1 MQKKNSLIAIVVVL
15 WAGVAAWSP
24 AGESARP
31 KVRRSAAVK
40 QAEDRA
46 PYDSL
51 FQVYVPTFADA
62 IVAKVK
68 EAAQKDVS
76 NRRPGDSDEDFAI
89 RKQFVEG
96 VADLMTRGVKELEN
110 VSLGWRLDKKDKRT
124 YFDLTVTALKG
135 TSAAQEMAQLSELK
149 TAFSGFASPDAVV
162 TAHWTGQ
169 APKHKTEAGVKLI
182 QALRDKELKEI
193 DDSPASA
200 DEITMRKDLLNK
212 LMDVIR
218 DSVASGHSDGG
229 VSLFIQPNDI
239 TLVAGGY
246 VADGAKLE
254 SVVKPIATWLQ
265 QSHPLFAGLKLD
277 AEQYAGVNFH
287 TLSIPA
293 PQGNDRE
300 KFVQLFG
307 ESLEVVVGFGPEAV
321 YLSAGKQALK
331 SLKDAIQKSSKPAKV
346 TTPFELSVAL
356 KPLADFVSVMGREQE
371 KGPAQLVAGVLAQAQ
386 GKDHL
391 RIVAQPIERGVI
403 LRLDAEE
410 GILQLLGAANPQ
422 AQAFLLGK

>member
-1 MQKKNSLIAIVVVL
+1 MKKQSLPVIVVL
-15 WAGVAAWSP
+15 LLAGTAAWSP

-31 KVRRSAAVK
+31 RVRRPAAVK
-40 QAEDRA
+40 QAEERT

-51 FQVYVPTFADA
+51 FQLYLPTFADA
-62 IVAKVK
+62 IASKVK
-68 EAAQKDVS
+68 EAALKDVS
-76 NRRPGDSDEDFAI
+76 NRRPGESDQDFAI

-96 VADLMTRGVKELEN
+96 MAAAITKGVKELEN
-110 VSLGWRLDKKDKRT
+110 VSLGWRLDKPNKRT
-124 YFDLTVTALKG
+124 YFDLTLTARKG
-135 TSAAQEMAQLSELK
+135 TDAAQELAQLPALK
-149 TAFSGFASPDAVV
+149 TAFSGFAVPDAVV
-162 TAHWTGQ
+162 AAHWTGQ
-169 APKHKTEAGVKLI
+169 APKYKTDIAVKLI
-182 QALRDKELKEI
+182 QALREKELKKI
-193 DDSPASA
+193 DDASA
-200 DEITMRKDLLNK
+200 PADEQAVRKELLNK

-218 DSVASGHSDGG
+218 DSAASGRSDGG
-229 VSLFIQPNDI
+229 LSLVIHPNDI

-254 SVVKPIATWLQ
+254 SVAKPIAAWLQ

-277 AEQYAGVNFH
+277 AETSAGVNFH

-307 ESLEVVVGFGPEAV
+307 ESLEVVVGFGPEAA
-321 YLSAGKQALK
+321 YLAAGKQALK
-331 SLKDAIQKSSKPAKV
+331 SLKEAIQKSAQPAKV

-356 KPLADFVSVMGREQE
+356 KPLADFVSVMGKDHE
-371 KGPAQLVAGVLAQAQ
+371 KGPAQLVAGVLAQSQ

-391 RIVAQPIERGVI
+391 RVVAQPIERGVI

-410 GILQLLGAANPQ
+410 GILQLIGAANPE
-422 AQAFLLGK
+422 AHAFLLGK

>member
-1 MQKKNSLIAIVVVL
+1 MKKSLLAIVVVL
-15 WAGVAAWSP
+15 SWGVVAWSP

-31 KVRRSAAVK
+31 RVRRSMAVK
-40 QAEDRA
+40 QAEERA

-62 IVAKVK
+62 IVSKVK
-68 EAAQKDVS
+68 QASQQDVN
-76 NRRPGDSDEDFAI
+76 NRRPGESDEDFAI

-96 VADLMTRGVKELEN
+96 VAASITKGVKELEN
-110 VSLGWRLDKKDKRT
+110 VSLGWRLDKQDKRT
-124 YFDLTVTALKG
+124 YFDLTVTALKD
-135 TSAAQEMAQLSELK
+135 TSAAQELAQLSELK
-149 TAFSGFASPDAVV
+149 TAFRGFAAPDAVV

-169 APKHKTEAGVKLI
+169 TPKHKTEVAVKLI
-182 QALRDKELKEI
+182 QALRDKELKKI
-193 DDSPASA
+193 DNSPASA
-200 DEITMRKDLLNK
+200 DEITIRKDLLNK
-212 LMDVIR
+212 LLDVIR
-218 DSVASGHSDGG
+218 DSAASGHSDGG
-229 VSLFIQPNDI
+229 VSLVIQPNDI

-277 AEQYAGVNFH
+277 VEKVEGVNFH

-321 YLSAGKQALK
+321 YLSAGKQAVK
-331 SLKDAIQKSSKPAKV
+331 SLKDAIQKSAKPAKV
-346 TTPFELSVAL
+346 TAPFELSVAL
-356 KPLADFVSVMGREQE
+356 KPLADFVSVMGKEQE
-371 KGPAQLVAGVLAQAQ
+371 KGPAQLVAGVLAQAP

-391 RIVAQPIERGVI
+391 RVVAQPIERGVI

-410 GILQLLGAANPQ
+410 GILQLLGAANPEV
-422 AQAFLLGK
+422 QAFLLGK